1 MLVKLN
7 TKEAELATEKYYLVH
22 EFLETRNLDCDK
34 YYDAVLDGF
43 LNAVKN
49 YCMSR
54 ADVSFREIAFKEM
67 QLGCIE
73 ILSLSESQEV
83 LFCSL
88 DDCLENG
95 LPIEKA
101 VADTTDVAREVLNS
115 IRFEETMQ
123 SFNMNERRIA
133 ELLLAGYTERNIA
146 EMLNMNLLSVFHS
159 IESICNKISG
169 EQVASAA

>member
-7 TKEAELATEKYYLVH
+7 TKEAELAAEKYYLVH
-22 EFLETRNLDCDK
+22 EFLKTRNLDTDK

-49 YCMSR
+49 YCKSK
-54 ADVSFREIAFKEM
+54 ADISFKEIAFKEM
-67 QLGCIE
+67 QSGCIKT
-73 ILSLSESQEV
+73 LSLSESQEV
-83 LFCSL
+83 LLCSL

-101 VADTTDVAREVLNS
+101 VADTIDVAREVINS

-123 SFNMNERRIA
+123 SFNMSERRIA
-133 ELLLAGYTERNIA
+133 ELLLAGYTERSIA
-146 EMLNMNLLSVFHS
+146 ELLNMNLLSVFRS
-159 IESICNKISG
+159 IESIYIKISG
-169 EQVASAA
+169 ERIVLAA

>member
-1 MLVKLN
+1 MLVKLGS
-7 TKEAELATEKYYLVH
+7 KEAELAAEKYYLVH
-22 EFLETRNLDCDK
+22 EFLETRNLDPDK

-49 YCMSR
+49 YCKR
-54 ADVSFREIAFKEM
+54 KADISFKEIAFKEM
-67 QLGCIE
+67 QSVCIE
-73 ILSLSESQEV
+73 TLSLSESEDV
-83 LFCSL
+83 LLCSL

-101 VADTTDVAREVLNS
+101 VADTIDVAREVINS

-133 ELLLAGYTERNIA
+133 ELLLAGYTERSIA
-146 EMLNMNLLSVFHS
+146 EQLNMNLLSVFHS

-169 EQVASAA
+169 EQIALAA

>member
-7 TKEAELATEKYYLVH
+7 SKEAELAAEKYYLVH

-49 YCMSR
+49 YCKSKG
-54 ADVSFREIAFKEM
+54 DISFKEIAFKEM
-67 QLGCIE
+67 QSGCME
-73 ILSLSESQEV
+73 ALSLSESEDV
-83 LFCSL
+83 LLCSL

-101 VADTTDVAREVLNS
+101 VADTIDVAREVMNS
-115 IRFEETMQ
+115 IRYEETMQ
-123 SFNMNERRIA
+123 SFNMSERRIA
-133 ELLLAGYTERNIA
+133 ELLLAGYTERSIA
-146 EMLNMNLLSVFHS
+146 ELLNMNLLSVFHN

-169 EQVASAA
+169 ERIVLAA